1 LFTFQ
6 AVNIANLATSIVLIS
21 TSIIPI
27 SLALRMKLPEL
38 SSLRRGVR
46 VSQVSTLLL
55 GLFLLMHGLYHVSE
69 FIGNDFFSD
78 DILEPLTIVFLL
90 SLSLYVK
97 KFIFVPKTRHDSP
110 KELKISEKRIK
121 NSEPF
126 LKAGRTLL
134 VTFPVLAV
142 FTTLVDPIIQNPAE
156 AFTLT
161 GILIS
166 ASLFA
171 WMAIKNPSFRSLHFD
186 FAIIVLIWAAAEI
199 PHSLSTF
206 GFLNIAGI
214 DLFGTWVHFIS
225 MLFIGLFV
233 SLRTIKIVF
242 YSPGRIHTKVNEAI

>member
-1 LFTFQ
+1 
-6 AVNIANLATSIVLIS
+6 
-21 TSIIPI
+21 
-27 SLALRMKLPEL
+27 MKLPEIP
-38 SSLRRGVR
+38 SLRRGVR

-55 GLFLLMHGLYHVSE
+55 GMFLLVHGFYHVSE
-69 FIGNDFFSD
+69 FVGNDFFSD
-78 DILEPLTIVFLL
+78 DILEPLSIVFLL

-97 KFIFVPKTRHDSP
+97 KFIFVPKVRKDHL
-110 KELKISEKRIK
+110 KETKISEKRAIK
-121 NSEPF
+121 NSEPL
-126 LKAGRTLL
+126 LKAGGTLSL
-134 VTFPVLAV
+134 VAFPVLTV
-142 FTTLVDPIIQNPAE
+142 FTTLVDPIVQNLAE

-199 PHSLSTF
+199 PRSLSTF

-233 SLRTIKIVF
+233 SLRTIKIAL

>member
-1 LFTFQ
+1 
-6 AVNIANLATSIVLIS
+6 
-21 TSIIPI
+21 
-27 SLALRMKLPEL
+27 MKLPEL

-97 KFIFVPKTRHDSP
+97 KFIFVPRTRPDSLR
-110 KELKISEKRIK
+110 ESKISEKRTK
-121 NSEPF
+121 NSEPL
-126 LKAGRTLL
+126 LKAGGALSL
-134 VTFPVLAV
+134 VAFPFLAV
-142 FTTLVDPIIQNPAE
+142 FTTLIDPIIQNPAE

-206 GFLNIAGI
+206 GFVNIAGI